1 MKQPRIETVTP
12 DPAVIAWPV
21 MKFAIV
27 SNVWI
32 KMMHFRQKGDVMR
45 GHTHLFDHP
54 TILSKG
60 SLEVTIGDEVSVF
73 TGPAI
78 IYIERGKMHT
88 LVALEDDTHA
98 SCIHAIRDGEA
109 IEDIVTEDMIP
120 NGANPRTVF
129 EDFGLP
135 PLTQEDIIRNR
146 AK

>member
-1 MKQPRIETVTP
+1 MEQLRIETVTP
-12 DPAVIAWPV
+12 DPEAIAWPV

-32 KMMHFRQKGDVMR
+32 KMMHFRKKGDVMR
-45 GHTHLFDHP
+45 GHTHVFDHP

-60 SLEVTIGDEVSVF
+60 SLKVTIGDDSTVF
-73 TGPAI
+73 IGPTI

-88 LVALEDDTHA
+88 LEALEDDTHA

-109 IEDIVTEDMIP
+109 IEDIVSEDMIP
-120 NGANPRTVF
+120 KGSNPRTVF
-129 EDFGLP
+129 KDFNLP

-146 AK
+146 AN